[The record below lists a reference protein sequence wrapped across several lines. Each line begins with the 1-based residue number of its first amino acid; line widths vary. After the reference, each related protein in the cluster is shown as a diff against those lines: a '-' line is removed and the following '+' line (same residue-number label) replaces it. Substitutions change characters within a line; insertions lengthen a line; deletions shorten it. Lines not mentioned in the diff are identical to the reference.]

1 MVNQLE
7 SIHSERNELG
17 HADNQMR
24 IKDFTGK
31 QWTVLSILMLVNF
44 VNYVDR
50 QIIFSLFPF
59 IRRDFNLD
67 YAELGSL
74 ATAFT
79 VVLSLTSLPLGMLAD
94 RVSRRL
100 VISFG
105 VLFWSA
111 ATFFS
116 GLASSFRSLLVARG
130 LVGVGE
136 AAYTPAGTAV
146 ISANFPKTVRARVQ
160 GFFDLGMFMGG
171 AVGIAA
177 GGIVAQWLGWRYAF
191 LMVGIP
197 GLALGMSALKL
208 PDSPVPEAKERLP
221 LRDILRVPAYVML
234 LLSAW
239 CGSFAGYTYVAW
251 GPDYVQEFRGFSS
264 RESGVTLGLT
274 VLIAGGLGILTGAT
288 LADHLT
294 RLWTWGRAVVVP
306 LGFLLAVPGIYLA
319 LHVNGGKP
327 LFVLCFGV
335 GTYFLSWYHGPVTA
349 TIHDI
354 IPSQGHATAVGMY
367 YLFVN
372 LFSMALAPLVI
383 GIFADRFGLIWA
395 LHAAISAQVIGGLM
409 FLSVPYLIHR
419 DGTHHRALKRYWEIE
434 NQADSGKLKT
444 SQTLALN
451 NSESL

>member
-1 MVNQLE
+1 VNRRKL
-7 SIHSERNELG
+7 IHAETWKTGSAG
-17 HADNQMR
+17 NQMR

-116 GLASSFRSLLVARG
+116 GLAGSFRSLLVARG

-146 ISANFPKTVRARVQ
+146 ISANFPKEVRARVQ
-160 GFFDLGMFMGG
+160 GSFDLGMFMGG

-197 GLALGMSALKL
+197 GLLLGMSALKL
-208 PDSPVPEAKERLP
+208 PDSPVPEARERLP

-234 LLSAW
+234 LVSAW

-251 GPDYVQEFRGFSS
+251 GPDFVQEYKGFSS

-274 VLIAGGLGILTGAT
+274 VLVAGGLGILTGAT
-288 LADHLT
+288 LAD
-294 RLWTWGRAVVVP
+294 RLARLKAWGRSAVVP
-306 LGFLLAVPGIYLA
+306 LGFLLAVPGIYIA
-319 LHVNGGKP
+319 LHSSGKP
-327 LFVLCFGV
+327 IFIFFFGL
-335 GTYFLSWYHGPVTA
+335 GTFFLSWYHGPVTA

-383 GIFADRFGLIWA
+383 GIVADRFGLLWA
-395 LHAAISAQVIGGLM
+395 LHAAMTAQVAGGLL

-419 DGTHHRALKRYWEIE
+419 DGLHHRALGRYWEIE
-434 NQADSGKLKT
+434 NQGAGGKLQT

-451 NSESL
+451 NSETL